1 MADISVVLKLPDMAS
16 KYCAYFFSFK
26 EKFMPF
32 LLYLNTYD
40 SGNLFNLLW
49 IKTKSK
55 LLMTSALLNYK
66 KSLQNGIFHYQ
77 MWWRKS
83 RSLLL
88 SSKIN
93 ACFRWFVWNQYIFPL
108 ICNKHVFNMCFITW
122 LNENSISWLI

>member
-40 SGNLFNLLW
+40 SGSLFNLLW

-66 KSLQNGIFHYQ
+66 NIPSEWHFSLSNVV
-77 MWWRKS
+77 K
-83 RSLLL
+83 
-88 SSKIN
+88 K
-93 ACFRWFVWNQYIFPL
+93 
-108 ICNKHVFNMCFITW
+108 
-122 LNENSISWLI
+122 E